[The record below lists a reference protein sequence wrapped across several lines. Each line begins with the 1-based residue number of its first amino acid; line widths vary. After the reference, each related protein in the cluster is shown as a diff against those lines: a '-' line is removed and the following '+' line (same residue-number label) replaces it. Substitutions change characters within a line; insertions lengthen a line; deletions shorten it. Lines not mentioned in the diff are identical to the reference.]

1 MKEIIIKN
9 KNDIINENEFLTKKG
24 ILNLERNFGGL
35 DNPSSK
41 IKEIFKKEFGHKNEI
56 DKDFEI
62 NFYILD
68 AMKKISNFF
77 IINHYFF

>member
-41 IKEIFKKEFGHKNEI
+41 IKEIFKKEFGYKNEI

-68 AMKKISNFF
+68 AMKKINNFF